1 MVDQFQGLRRI
12 GVDEIAYKKGH
23 RYHRGR
29 RGAVASS
36 QQATG

>member
-1 MVDQFQGLRRI
+1 VEGDRQQAATVDQFQGLRRI

-29 RGAVASS
+29 RP
-36 QQATG
+36 